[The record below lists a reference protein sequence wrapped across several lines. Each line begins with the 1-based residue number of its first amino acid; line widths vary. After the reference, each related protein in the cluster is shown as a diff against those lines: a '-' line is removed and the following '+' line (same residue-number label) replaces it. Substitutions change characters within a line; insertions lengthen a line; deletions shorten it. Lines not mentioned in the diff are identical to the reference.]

1 MMSSLKVLLFY
12 EYSLLIGTT
21 LSVRDKMVAA
31 RNRLRVLMGQKPIG
45 ITTGTPRFRISTPTT
60 PRPSTPTKMESTR
73 QKIIDNLRL
82 EQEAQEALNSTD
94 LDLSKANIELPPD
107 PQITV
112 TAKSTIG
119 DVNNEPLDINPLVL
133 ISPTF
138 PPETNTQTPETSTST
153 KPSTTSKPME
163 KDVDVTTIKSNIE
176 DVVLD
181 VPTRMQDTLMRL
193 MQKTGL
199 RRDPFAR

>member
-1 MMSSLKVLLFY
+1 MSLGKNSPNNL
-12 EYSLLIGTT
+12 
-21 LSVRDKMVAA
+21 
-31 RNRLRVLMGQKPIG
+31 
-45 ITTGTPRFRISTPTT
+45 
-60 PRPSTPTKMESTR
+60 TR
-73 QKIIDNLRL
+73 
-82 EQEAQEALNSTD
+82 T

-119 DVNNEPLDINPLVL
+119 DVNEPLDNNSINPLIL

-138 PPETNTQTPETSTST
+138 PTETNTQSPELPDTTTTKKPT
-153 KPSTTSKPME
+153 KPTKATTTTSKKE
-163 KDVDVTTIKSNIE
+163 ITTTTEAITTTTIKPKIE

-181 VPTRMQDTLMRL
+181 VPARMQDTLMRL

-199 RRDPFAR
+199 RRDPIARLVMDFLIF

>member
-1 MMSSLKVLLFY
+1 
-12 EYSLLIGTT
+12 
-21 LSVRDKMVAA
+21 MVAA
-31 RNRLRVLMGQKPIG
+31 RNRLRKLMGQNPIG
-45 ITTGTPRFRISTPTT
+45 ITTSPRHRFFSTPTT
-60 PRPSTPTKMESTR
+60 PKPSTPTKMENTR
-73 QKIIDNLRL
+73 QKIVDNLRL

-94 LDLSKANIELPPD
+94 FDLSKANIELPPD

-119 DVNNEPLDINPLVL
+119 NEEPLDINPLVL

-138 PPETNTQTPETSTST
+138 PPETNTQASDTTTTT
-153 KPSTTSKPME
+153 KPTTSKPMKKE
-163 KDVDVTTIKSNIE
+163 DVTTVKSIME
-176 DVVLD
+176 DIVLD

-199 RRDPFAR
+199 RRDPFARLVSTIFIPTNALSF

>member
-1 MMSSLKVLLFY
+1 MSSLKVLLFY

-60 PRPSTPTKMESTR
+60 PRPSTPTKMENTR

-112 TAKSTIG
+112 TAKSTIS

>member
-1 MMSSLKVLLFY
+1 MSSLKVLLFY

-60 PRPSTPTKMESTR
+60 PRPSTPTKMENTR

-112 TAKSTIG
+112 TAKSTIS

-181 VPTRMQDTLMRL
+181 VPTRMQDTLRSCY
-193 MQKTGL
+193 
-199 RRDPFAR
+199 

>member
-1 MMSSLKVLLFY
+1 MSSLKVLLFY

-60 PRPSTPTKMESTR
+60 PRPSTPTKMENTR

>member
-1 MMSSLKVLLFY
+1 
-12 EYSLLIGTT
+12 
-21 LSVRDKMVAA
+21 MVAA
-31 RNRLRVLMGQKPIG
+31 RNRLRKLMGQKPIG
-45 ITTGTPRFRISTPTT
+45 ITTSPHRFSTPTT
-60 PRPSTPTKMESTR
+60 PKPSTPTKMENTR
-73 QKIIDNLRL
+73 QKIMDNLRL

-94 LDLSKANIELPPD
+94 FDLSKANIELPPD

-119 DVNNEPLDINPLVL
+119 NEPLDINPLVL

-138 PPETNTQTPETSTST
+138 PPETNTQASDTPTTT
-153 KPSTTSKPME
+153 KPTTSKPMK
-163 KDVDVTTIKSNIE
+163 KDDVTTVKSIMK

-199 RRDPFAR
+199 RRDPFARLVSAIFTLKLRVSFIYCDL

>member
-45 ITTGTPRFRISTPTT
+45 ITTGTPRFRISTPPT
-60 PRPSTPTKMESTR
+60 PRPSTPTKMENTR

>member
-1 MMSSLKVLLFY
+1 
-12 EYSLLIGTT
+12 
-21 LSVRDKMVAA
+21 
-31 RNRLRVLMGQKPIG
+31 
-45 ITTGTPRFRISTPTT
+45 
-60 PRPSTPTKMESTR
+60 MENTR
-73 QKIIDNLRL
+73 QKIVDNLRL

-94 LDLSKANIELPPD
+94 FDLSKANIELPPD

-119 DVNNEPLDINPLVL
+119 NEPFDINPLVL

-138 PPETNTQTPETSTST
+138 PPETNTQASDTPITT
-153 KPSTTSKPME
+153 KPTTSKPMK
-163 KDVDVTTIKSNIE
+163 KDDVTTVKSIME
-176 DVVLD
+176 DIVLD

-199 RRDPFAR
+199 RRDPFARLVSTIFMLKKG